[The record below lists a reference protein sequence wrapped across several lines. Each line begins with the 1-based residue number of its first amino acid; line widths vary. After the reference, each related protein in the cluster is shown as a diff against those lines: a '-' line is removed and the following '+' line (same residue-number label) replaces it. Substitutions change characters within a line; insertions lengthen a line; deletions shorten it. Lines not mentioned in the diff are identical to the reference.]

1 MKGLS
6 HGPRHWVGVG
16 KEYSFCSSF
25 RCEKNLERY
34 LRYKEP
40 CLSLL
45 SSTGSKTLLSFL
57 DASWEVTKTFRD
69 LRLPPSLCCPCPFE
83 PSPCSYFHSNFSK
96 VLLSRICFISSSE
109 CPNFWQCSF
118 CSVQVSIT
126 SHWSLLQLTITQNL
140 TLVLILCMS
149 YHFLNTCQEKN

>member
-1 MKGLS
+1 M
-6 HGPRHWVGVG
+6 G

-118 CSVQVSIT
+118 CSVLYP
-126 SHWSLLQLTITQNL
+126 SLNYLS
-140 TLVLILCMS
+140 LVPS
-149 YHFLNTCQEKN
+149 PAHHYSKPHTCSNIMYVLPFS